1 MIYIKFFNTPV
12 SNIKGVGQTTE
23 LLLKKLN
30 VDTLGSLISLLPH
43 RYENWE
49 NIRRACDSIDEIN
62 VIKVQVIK
70 ECSFF
75 ESRSG
80 IKIYKVKCIDVNC
93 YKNTIIITFFHSNF
107 VASSMEEGQQY
118 LAMGKVTKGYSSDF
132 EIVCPKIKLVTSELI
147 NFEPVYPQVKGL
159 SSLKMRKIMSEA
171 FKLLPETICDTIPE
185 KFLKKYGLASLDFAL
200 RNIHFPSSKENLIKS
215 LRRIG
220 FEELVCW
227 ISSLRRVKNT
237 KDCNFIIEDFSSEF
251 EKLLEFELTNSQK
264 KNIEIC
270 VKDMKSGKSMM
281 RLLQGD
287 VGSGKTIVAMSLAF
301 NVIKSGFQAVLMVPT
316 EVLAVQHYN
325 NFSKIIR
332 EENVCFLSGSTR
344 KREKERIISRFRVG
358 IPGILIGTHSLIS
371 DDVEFRSLA
380 LVIIDE
386 QHKFG
391 VNQREK
397 LIEKGNNP
405 HKLVMSATPIPRSLA
420 MIVYGDMDLCV
431 IDELPKGR
439 KKVRTV
445 VLESKERTKAF
456 NFIKCQILDGHQAY
470 IVCAKIGDFEDIESE
485 EINVAGYR
493 NNIIRGFFD
502 EFKIGV
508 LHGRMSPLEKDDII
522 RDFSNKKLDILIST
536 TVIEVGIDIPNATVI
551 LIENAERFGLASLH
565 QMRGRVGRGTDE
577 SFCILICGSNSESAY
592 QRLQIMSNVSDGFL
606 LANEDLK
613 MRGPGDMLGIK
624 QHGQLSERLIAS
636 LKNPKMVSQAIE
648 LLDFMN
654 SNPRQKNN
662 DFFVVSGSKIC

>member
-1 MIYIKFFNTPV
+1 MRIIT
-12 SNIKGVGQTTE
+12 
-23 LLLKKLN
+23 
-30 VDTLGSLISLLPH
+30 
-43 RYENWE
+43 
-49 NIRRACDSIDEIN
+49 
-62 VIKVQVIK
+62 
-70 ECSFF
+70 
-75 ESRSG
+75 
-80 IKIYKVKCIDVNC
+80 
-93 YKNTIIITFFHSNF
+93 KNTVIITFFHSNF

-118 LAMGKVTKGYSSDF
+118 LAMGKVTKGYNSDF
-132 EIVCPKIKLVTSELI
+132 EIVCPKIKLVTSEPI
-147 NFEPVYPQVKGL
+147 GFEPVYPQVKGL
-159 SSLKMRKIMSEA
+159 SSLKIRKIMSEA
-171 FKLLPETICDTIPE
+171 FKLLPESIGDTIPE
-185 KFLKKYGLASLDFAL
+185 EFLKKYGLASLDFAL
-200 RNIHFPSSKENLIKS
+200 RNIHFPSSKENLAKS
-215 LRRIG
+215 AKRIG
-220 FEELVCW
+220 FEELVSW

-237 KDCNFIIEDFSSEF
+237 KDCNFIIEDFSREF
-251 EKLLEFELTNSQK
+251 EKLLDFELTNSQK
-264 KNIEIC
+264 KNIKIC
-270 VKDMKSGKSMM
+270 IKDMKSGKSMM

-287 VGSGKTIVAMSLAF
+287 VGSGKTIVAMSLTF

-325 NFSKIIR
+325 SFSKIIG
-332 EENVCFLSGSTR
+332 EENVYFLSGSTR

-456 NFIKCQILDGHQAY
+456 NFIKNQILDGHQAY

-502 EFKIGV
+502 EFKVGV

-522 RDFSNKKLDILIST
+522 RDFANKKLDILIST

-551 LIENAERFGLASLH
+551 LIENSERFGLASLH
-565 QMRGRVGRGTDE
+565 QMRGRVGRGKYE

-636 LKNPKMVSQAIE
+636 LNDPKMVSQAVE
-648 LLDFMN
+648 LLTFIN
-654 SNPRQKNN
+654 SKPKKRNN
-662 DFFVVSGSKIC
+662 DFFVVSDSKIC

>member
-30 VDTLGSLISLLPH
+30 VDTLGSLISLLPY

-62 VIKVQVIK
+62 VIKVQVIRG
-70 ECSFF
+70 CSFF

-93 YKNTIIITFFHSNF
+93 YKNTVIITFFHSNF

-171 FKLLPETICDTIPE
+171 FKLLPGTICDTIPE
-185 KFLKKYGLASLDFAL
+185 EFLKKYGLASLDFAL

-287 VGSGKTIVAMSLAF
+287 VGSGKTIVAMSLTF

-325 NFSKIIR
+325 NFSKIIG

-502 EFKIGV
+502 EFKIGI
-508 LHGRMSPLEKDDII
+508 LHGKMSPLEKDDII

-662 DFFVVSGSKIC
+662 DFFVISDSKIC